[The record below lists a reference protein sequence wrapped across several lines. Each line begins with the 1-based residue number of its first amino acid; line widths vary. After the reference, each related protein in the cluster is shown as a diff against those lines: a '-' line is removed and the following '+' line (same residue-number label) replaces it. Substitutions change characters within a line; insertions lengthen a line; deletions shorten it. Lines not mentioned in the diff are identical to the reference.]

1 MLGHVSKILACSVA
15 CAARKADKAC
25 TMLISVATCADA
37 CRLSGETPQ
46 PMKCPPPPP
55 RDR

>member
-1 MLGHVSKILACSVA
+1 MLGHVSKILACTLV
-15 CAARKADKAC
+15 AARKADKAC

-46 PMKCPPPPP
+46 PMKCPPPPT

>member
-1 MLGHVSKILACSVA
+1 MLGRVSKILACSVA
-15 CAARKADKAC
+15 RTPRKADKAC

-46 PMKCPPPPP
+46 PMKCPPPPT